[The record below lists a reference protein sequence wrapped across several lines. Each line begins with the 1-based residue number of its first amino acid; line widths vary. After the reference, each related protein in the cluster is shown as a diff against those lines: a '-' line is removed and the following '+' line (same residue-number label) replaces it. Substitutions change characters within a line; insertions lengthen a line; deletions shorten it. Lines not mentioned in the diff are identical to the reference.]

1 MKILLFQLLYID
13 PGSGSIFI
21 QMIIAGLASTLV
33 FWSRIKNSFI
43 IFIKRL
49 FKKP

>member
-1 MKILLFQLLYID
+1 MKFFLFQLLYID
-13 PGSGSIFI
+13 AGSGSILI

-33 FWSRIKNSFI
+33 VWSKIKTSLI

>member
-1 MKILLFQLLYID
+1 MRILSYQLLYID
-13 PGSGSIFI
+13 FSSGSMLI
-21 QMIIAGLASTLV
+21 QMIIAGLASMLV
-33 FWSRIKNSFI
+33 FWSRIKTSLI